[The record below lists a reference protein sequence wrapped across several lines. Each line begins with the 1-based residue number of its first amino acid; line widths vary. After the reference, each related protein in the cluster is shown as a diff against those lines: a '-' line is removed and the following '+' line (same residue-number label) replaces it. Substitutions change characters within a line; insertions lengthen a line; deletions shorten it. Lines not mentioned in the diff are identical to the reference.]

1 MKFYDG
7 VFMKI
12 IIVGAGTVGTVICTQ
27 LAIEGHDITLIDHNT
42 QVLTEL
48 SNKFDIIGVE
58 GNGASVSTLR
68 KAGADKAELLIA
80 VTNQDELNILCCA
93 SAKKLGT
100 KNTVA
105 RVRNPEY
112 NELMQMLKQDL
123 NLSLTINPELAVA
136 KEISRMLRFPFAT
149 KIDTCYRGR
158 VELAEFVIGEGSSLC
173 GMPLS
178 QLHAKI
184 GLHFLFCGVVR
195 NGEAYI
201 PKGDFALA
209 VGDKV
214 CVTAPDDVMMQFFKA
229 IGAYKHPVKDVLI
242 VGGGRMTYYLLSF
255 LQKNKIRSTVIEP
268 DKQRCRELAEHF
280 DCNVIREDGTNQS
293 VLKEE
298 GIAQTD
304 AFIALSG
311 EDEENAIVSLYAKTQ
326 KTKKIITL
334 INAMQYVELFKGV
347 GLDSIVSPKYS
358 TSNEILRYVRSLEV
372 TKDIEIE
379 SLHKLMDDNFEALE
393 CVIKEPVEGI
403 TGIPLKQLKLRRDVL
418 IATIVHKDK
427 ITIPSGNDM
436 ITSGDTVI
444 LFTSGVEIND
454 IKDIL
459 K

>member
-1 MKFYDG
+1 
-7 VFMKI
+7 MKI

-27 LAIEGHDITLIDHNT
+27 LANDGHNITLVDHDVA
-42 QVLTEL
+42 VLTEL

-68 KAGADKAELLIA
+68 KAGADKADLLVA

-100 KNTVA
+100 KHTIA

-123 NLSLTINPELAVA
+123 NLSLTINPELNVA
-136 KEISRMLRFPFAT
+136 KEISRMLRFPFAA
-149 KIDTCYRGR
+149 KVDTCYHGR
-158 VELAEFVIGEGSSLC
+158 VELAEFVIGENSPLC
-173 GMPLS
+173 GMTLA
-178 QLHAKI
+178 QLHTK
-184 GLHFLFCGVVR
+184 LNLRFLICGVVR
-195 NGEAYI
+195 NGQAYI
-201 PKGDFALA
+201 PKGDFILN
-209 VGDKV
+209 VGDNV
-214 CVTAPDDVMMQFFKA
+214 CVTAHDEEIAHFFKA
-229 IGAYKHPVKDVLI
+229 VGAYKHPVKDVLI

-255 LQKNKIRSTVIEP
+255 LQKSKISATVIEP

-280 DCNVIREDGTNQS
+280 DCNIIREDGTNQT

-304 AFIALSG
+304 AFIALSS
-311 EDEENAIVSLYAKTQ
+311 EDEENAIVSLYAKSQ
-326 KTKKIITL
+326 STKKIITL

-379 SLHKLMDDNFEALE
+379 SLHMLMDDKFEALE
-393 CVIKEPVEGI
+393 CVIKEFVDGI
-403 TGIPLKQLKLRRDVL
+403 TGIPLKQLKLKRNVL

-427 ITIPSGNDM
+427 IIIPSGNDK
-436 ITSGDTVI
+436 IETGDTVI
-444 LFTSGVEIND
+444 LFTSDVEIND

>member
-1 MKFYDG
+1 MR
-7 VFMKI
+7 I

-27 LAIEGHDITLIDHNT
+27 LATEGHDITLIDHNV
-42 QVLTEL
+42 QVLAEL
-48 SNKFDIIGVE
+48 SNKFDIIGIE

-100 KNTVA
+100 KNTIA

-112 NELMQMLKQDL
+112 NELMVMLRQDL

-158 VELAEFVIGEGSSLC
+158 VELAEFVIDEGSSLC

-195 NGEAYI
+195 DGQAYI

-214 CVTAPDDVMMQFFKA
+214 CLTAPDDVMMQFFKA

-255 LQKNKIRSTVIEP
+255 LQKSKIRATVIEQ
-268 DKQRCRELAEHF
+268 DKHRCREIAERF
-280 DCNVIREDGTNQS
+280 DCTVICEDGTKQS
-293 VLKEE
+293 VLLEE
-298 GIAQTD
+298 GVANTD

-311 EDEENAIVSLYAKTQ
+311 EDEENAIVSLYAKTLNQ
-326 KTKKIITL
+326 NKIITL

-358 TSNEILRYVRSLEV
+358 TSNEILKYVRSLEL
-372 TKDIEIE
+372 TKDIQLE
-379 SLHKLMDDNFEALE
+379 SLHQLMDGRFEALE
-393 CVIKEPVEGI
+393 FMIKEPVEGV
-403 TGIPLKQLKLRRDVL
+403 TGVPLKQLKIKKDIL

-427 ITIPSGNDM
+427 IVIPSGNDK
-436 ITSGDTVI
+436 IENGDTVI
-444 LFTSGVEIND
+444 LITKGNNQIDDV
-454 IKDIL
+454 KDIL

>member
-1 MKFYDG
+1 MR
-7 VFMKI
+7 I

-27 LAIEGHDITLIDHNT
+27 LATEGHDITLIDHNV

-100 KNTVA
+100 KNTIA

-112 NELMQMLKQDL
+112 NELMVMLRQDL

-195 NGEAYI
+195 DGEAYI
-201 PKGDFALA
+201 PKGDFVLA

-255 LQKNKIRSTVIEP
+255 LQKSKIRATVIEQ
-268 DKQRCRELAEHF
+268 DKHLCREIAERF
-280 DCNVIREDGTNQS
+280 DCTVICEDGTKQS
-293 VLKEE
+293 VLLEE
-298 GIAQTD
+298 GVANTD

-311 EDEENAIVSLYAKTQ
+311 EDEENAIVSLYAKTLNQ
-326 KTKKIITL
+326 NKIITL

-358 TSNEILRYVRSLEV
+358 TSNEILKYVRSLEL
-372 TKDIEIE
+372 TKDIQLE
-379 SLHKLMDDNFEALE
+379 SLHQLMDGRFEALE
-393 CVIKEPVEGI
+393 FMIKEPVEGV
-403 TGIPLKQLKLRRDVL
+403 TGVPLKQLKIKKDIL

-427 ITIPSGNDM
+427 IVIPSGNDK
-436 ITSGDTVI
+436 IENGDTVI
-444 LFTSGVEIND
+444 LIAKGNNQIDN

>member
-1 MKFYDG
+1 
-7 VFMKI
+7 MKI
-12 IIVGAGTVGTVICTQ
+12 IIVGAGAVGTVICTQ
-27 LAIEGHDITLIDHNT
+27 LATEKHNITLIDQNVK
-42 QVLTEL
+42 VLAEL

-68 KAGADKAELLIA
+68 KAGADKADLLIA

-100 KNTVA
+100 KNTIA

-112 NELMQMLKQDL
+112 NELMQMLRQDL

-136 KEISRMLRFPFAT
+136 KEISRILRFPFAS

-158 VELAEFVIGEGSSLC
+158 VELAEFVIGEGSLLC
-173 GMPLS
+173 GMPLA
-178 QLHAKI
+178 QLHTKL

-195 NGEAYI
+195 GGEAYI
-201 PKGDFALA
+201 PKGDFVLA

-255 LQKNKIRSTVIEP
+255 LQKSKIRATVIEQ
-268 DKQRCRELAEHF
+268 DKHRCREIAEHF
-280 DCNVIREDGTNQS
+280 DCTVICEDGTKQS
-293 VLKEE
+293 VLLEE
-298 GIAQTD
+298 GICNTD

-326 KTKKIITL
+326 NQNKIITL
-334 INAMQYVELFKGV
+334 INAMQYVELFKSV

-358 TSNEILRYVRSLEV
+358 TSNEILKYVRSLEL
-372 TKDIEIE
+372 TRGIQLE
-379 SLHKLMDDNFEALE
+379 SLHQLMDGRFEALE
-393 CVIKEPVEGI
+393 FMIKESVDGV
-403 TGIPLKQLKLRRDVL
+403 TGVPLKQLKIKQDIL

-427 ITIPSGNDM
+427 IVIPSGNDKM
-436 ITSGDTVI
+436 ESGDTVI
-444 LFTSGVEIND
+444 LIAKGNNQIDN

-459 K
+459 R

>member
-1 MKFYDG
+1 MR
-7 VFMKI
+7 I

-27 LAIEGHDITLIDHNT
+27 LATENHDITLIDNSMA
-42 QVLTEL
+42 VLAEL
-48 SNKFDIIGVE
+48 SNKFDIIGIQ
-58 GNGASVSTLR
+58 GNGASVPTLR
-68 KAGADKAELLIA
+68 KAGADKADLLIA

-100 KNTVA
+100 KNTIA

-112 NELMQMLKQDL
+112 AELMQMLKQDL

-158 VELAEFVIGEGSSLC
+158 VELAEFVISEASPLC
-173 GMPLS
+173 GVPLA

-195 NGEAYI
+195 GNEAYI
-201 PKGDFALA
+201 PKGDFILA
-209 VGDKV
+209 AGDKV
-214 CVTAPDDVMMQFFKA
+214 CVTAPDDVMVNFFKS
-229 IGAYKHPVKDVLI
+229 IGAYKNPVKDVLI
-242 VGGGRMTYYLLSF
+242 VGGGRMTYYLLTF
-255 LQKNKIRSTVIEP
+255 LQKSKIRATVVEQ
-268 DKQRCRELAEHF
+268 DKYRCREIAERF
-280 DCNVIREDGTNQS
+280 DCTVICEDGTKQS
-293 VLKEE
+293 VLIEE
-298 GIAQTD
+298 GVANTD
-304 AFIALSG
+304 AFLALSG
-311 EDEENAIVSLYAKTQ
+311 EDEDNAIVSLYAKTQ
-326 KTKKIITL
+326 GTKKIITL
-334 INAMQYVELFKGV
+334 ISAMQYVELFKGV

-379 SLHKLMDDNFEALE
+379 SLHKLMEDNFEALE

-427 ITIPSGNDM
+427 IIIPSGNDM